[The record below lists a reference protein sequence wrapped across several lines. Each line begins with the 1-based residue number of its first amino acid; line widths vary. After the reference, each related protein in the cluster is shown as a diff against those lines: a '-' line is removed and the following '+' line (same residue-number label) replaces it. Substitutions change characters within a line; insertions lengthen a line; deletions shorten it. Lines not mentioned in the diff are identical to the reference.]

1 MTKKLN
7 IKVITPEKVLF
18 ESDVYQVVVPTIE
31 GEITILPEHINL
43 ITKLSEGELK
53 IKLTPKSS
61 WEYVLIFGGIL
72 SVYNNQV
79 NILAKSA
86 IKAQEIDVAQAQK
99 AKQEAEKILSQKQE
113 RVKFAQAETQ
123 LRRAIMELELAKKYK
138 KVKNLPH

>member
-1 MTKKLN
+1 MTTKLHL
-7 IKVITPEKVLF
+7 KVITPERVLF
-18 ESDVYQVVVPTIE
+18 ESDVFQVVVPTIE
-31 GEITILPEHINL
+31 GEITILPQHLNL

-53 IKLTPKSS
+53 LKLTSKSN

-72 SVYNNQV
+72 SIHNNQV

-86 IKAQEIDVAQAQK
+86 VKAQEIDIAQAEK
-99 AKQEAEKILSQKQE
+99 AKREAEKILSQKQE

-138 KVKNLPH
+138 RVKNLPH

>member
-31 GEITILPEHINL
+31 GEITILPEHLNL
-43 ITKLSEGELK
+43 ITKLTEGELK
-53 IKLTPKSS
+53 IKLTPKSG